1 MSKLS
6 DMIVS
11 AILKRGILGEFRNF
25 ETEVEI
31 PQDNK
36 PMIKVIVKAENLQ
49 VRIDMEKEEKQRT
62 GV

>member
-36 PMIKVIVKAENLQ
+36 PMIKVIAKAENLQ
-49 VRIDMEKEEKQRT
+49 VRIDMEKEEK
-62 GV
+62 

>member
-49 VRIDMEKEEKQRT
+49 VRIDMEKEEK
-62 GV
+62 

>member
-49 VRIDMEKEEKQRT
+49 ARIDMEKEEK
-62 GV
+62 

>member
-36 PMIKVIVKAENLQ
+36 PTIKVTVKAENLQ
-49 VRIDMEKEEKQRT
+49 VRIDMEKEEK
-62 GV
+62 

>member
-36 PMIKVIVKAENLQ
+36 PTIKVIVKAENLQ
-49 VRIDMEKEEKQRT
+49 VRIDMEKEEK
-62 GV
+62 

>member
-36 PMIKVIVKAENLQ
+36 PMIKVIVKAWNLK
-49 VRIDMEKEEKQRT
+49 VRSDREKEKK
-62 GV
+62 

>member
-36 PMIKVIVKAENLQ
+36 PTIKVTVKAENLQ
-49 VRIDMEKEEKQRT
+49 VCIDMEKEEK
-62 GV
+62 

>member
-36 PMIKVIVKAENLQ
+36 PMIKVIVKAENFSIIQ
-49 VRIDMEKEEKQRT
+49 VQ
-62 GV
+62 

>member
-36 PMIKVIVKAENLQ
+36 PTIKVMVKAENLQ
-49 VRIDMEKEEKQRT
+49 VRIDMEKEEK
-62 GV
+62 

>member
-36 PMIKVIVKAENLQ
+36 PTIKVTVKAENLQ
-49 VRIDMEKEEKQRT
+49 VRIDMDKE
-62 GV
+62 

>member
-49 VRIDMEKEEKQRT
+49 VRIDMEIEEK
-62 GV
+62 

>member
-11 AILKRGILGEFRNF
+11 AILKRGILGEFRKF

-36 PMIKVIVKAENLQ
+36 PSIKVTIKAENLQ
-49 VRIDMEKEEKQRT
+49 VRFDMEKEDK
-62 GV
+62 

>member
-36 PMIKVIVKAENLQ
+36 PTIKVVVKAENLQ
-49 VRIDMEKEEKQRT
+49 VRIDMEKEEK
-62 GV
+62 

>member
-1 MSKLS
+1 MSKVS

-36 PMIKVIVKAENLQ
+36 PTIKVMVKAENLQ
-49 VRIDMEKEEKQRT
+49 VRFDMEKEEK
-62 GV
+62 

>member
-36 PMIKVIVKAENLQ
+36 PSIKVTIKAENLQ
-49 VRIDMEKEEKQRT
+49 VRFDMEKEEK
-62 GV
+62 

>member
-49 VRIDMEKEEKQRT
+49 VCIDMEKEEK
-62 GV
+62 